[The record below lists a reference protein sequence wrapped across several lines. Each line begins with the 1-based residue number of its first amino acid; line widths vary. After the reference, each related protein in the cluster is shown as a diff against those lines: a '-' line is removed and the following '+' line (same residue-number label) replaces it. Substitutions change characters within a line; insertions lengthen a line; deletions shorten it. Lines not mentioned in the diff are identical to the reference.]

1 MSQYAGKAVTAMLC
15 ITMSHIHHTRVYMY
29 SHCEWLRVHL
39 WGLAIEG
46 HVEERAVLLGLP

>member
-15 ITMSHIHHTRVYMY
+15 ITMSHIHHTRVYIY
-29 SHCEWLRVHL
+29 SHCEWLGVHL